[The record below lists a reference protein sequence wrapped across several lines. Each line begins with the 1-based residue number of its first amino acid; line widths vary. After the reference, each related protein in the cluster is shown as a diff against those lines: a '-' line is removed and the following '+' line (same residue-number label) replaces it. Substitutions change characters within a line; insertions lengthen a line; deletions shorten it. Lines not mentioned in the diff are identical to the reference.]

1 MRLRNAVIA
10 SASALLLALTLS
22 NPAQAATG
30 DFDYTYIGTG
40 GISVNGSLAD
50 PNSGECINIPETVG
64 NNFPALAPR
73 NFTNATAT
81 VFLEADC
88 DGDTYHVMTP
98 GRILG
103 GGIRLRSVIFS

>member
-10 SASALLLALTLS
+10 SASALLLALTVS

-40 GISVNGSLAD
+40 GIAVNGNLAD
-50 PNSGECINIPETVG
+50 PRSRECIDIPETVG

-73 NFTNATAT
+73 NFTTSTAT
-81 VFLEADC
+81 VFLESHC
-88 DGDTYHVMTP
+88 DGDTYYTMNP

-103 GGIRLRSVIFS
+103 TKLRFRSVIFS